1 MKVQIGKFHG
11 PGFDQ
16 TSRFQL
22 LTKSLTTASLIF
34 FEQSLLSVLRQ
45 GITRGDNKEMER
57 LTLSVG
63 RTVISIY
70 FKAAECGDAVELY
83 VM

>member
-11 PGFDQ
+11 LGFDQ
-16 TSRFQL
+16 PSRFQL

-45 GITRGDNKEMER
+45 GITRGDNNEMER

>member
-16 TSRFQL
+16 PSRFQL

-63 RTVISIY
+63 RTVIIIY